1 MIILRNNIFEK
12 SFALVK
18 LGQGKEAA
26 ISMTRLKQLA
36 QQEGVSLTEY
46 VKKLRNNKRYASKV
60 AKKEG
65 AAITSQNPQVVKTQN
80 HSAGEYRKA
89 KNVALQAERQAQG
102 VSLQDVGTANYI
114 QKTTAHRPD
123 VYRND
128 VFERGVQGMRT
139 RQARAQLAWEA
150 ERPVATREQLA
161 QARRAAAEAQRVPLQ
176 DVGYARY
183 TESTGGRNPYAIR
196 PSRSVI
202 EANPKVQ
209 RMRARQ
215 AEAQQA
221 FDASRPSPTREQIVQ
236 ARRNAAEAR
245 GVSLQNVGTARYI
258 QPTQVNAPG
267 VYRNNAFVDPGNV
280 ERLNRYRKYASGNV
294 RVLGAQNNPTFLSKN
309 VSSSSPGVQ
318 RMRAR
323 QKAAFQATGGN

>member
-1 MIILRNNIFEK
+1 MIVLRDNLYEK

-18 LGQGKEAA
+18 LGQGKEVA
-26 ISMTRLKQLA
+26 ISMTKLKKLA
-36 QQEGVSLTEY
+36 QEEGISLTEY
-46 VKKLRNNKRYASKV
+46 MQRLRSNRGHAYKV

-65 AAITSQNPQVVKTQN
+65 IAVTSRNPQVVRTQN
-80 HSAGEYRKA
+80 LSSGDYKKA
-89 KNVALQAERQAQG
+89 RAAAQRAERQAQG
-102 VSLQDVGTANYI
+102 VSLQDVGTAKYM
-114 QKTTAHRPD
+114 QKTTTHRPD
-123 VYRND
+123 LYRND
-128 VFERGVQGMRT
+128 AFERGVQGMRT

-161 QARRAAAEAQRVPLQ
+161 QARRSAAEAGRVSLQ

-183 TESTGGRNPYAIR
+183 TKSTGGRNSYVIR
-196 PSRSVI
+196 PSRSVV

-221 FDASRPSPTREQIVQ
+221 FDASRPSPTREQIFQ
-236 ARRNAAEAR
+236 ARQGAAEAR

-267 VYRNNAFVDPGNV
+267 VYRNDAFAKPGNV
-280 ERLNRYRKYASGNV
+280 EILNKYRKYAGGKV
-294 RVLGAQNNPTFLSKN
+294 RVLGAQGNPSFLNKE
-309 VSSSSPGVQ
+309 VSSNSPAVQ
-318 RMRAR
+318 RMRER
-323 QKAAFQATGGN
+323 QRAAFQVAGGN